1 MGIDILKSKLKEHNK
16 RITPQR
22 IVVYN
27 TLKES
32 KIHPNAEELHQEV
45 IKKHPNI
52 SLATV
57 YQILN
62 LFEEELGIV
71 KSMSINHIKHYDIRS
86 EFHIHII
93 CTKCG
98 KIEDIYSDKIK
109 LFWENLIDELDLKPE
124 DQIIK
129 IYQVCST
136 CSKKKEM

>member
-1 MGIDILKSKLKEHNK
+1 MGIDILKSKLKEHGK

-32 KIHPNAEELHQEV
+32 TIHPNAEELHQEI

-62 LFEEELGIV
+62 LFEDELRIV
-71 KSMSINHIKHYDIRS
+71 KSISTNHIKHYDIRS
-86 EFHIHII
+86 EFHIHTI
-93 CTKCG
+93 CPKCG
-98 KIEDIYSDKIK
+98 EIEDIYSDKIK
-109 LFWENLIDELDLKPE
+109 LFWENLIEELRLKPE

-129 IYQVCST
+129 IYQVCSA
-136 CSKKKEM
+136 CSKKKEI